1 MEERA
6 LIESAQRGDLEA
18 FNELVLKYQDLL
30 YRIANRILSDE
41 DMAADAVQE
50 AFLSAFRN
58 VISFKGEELRGWLA
72 RITVNACY
80 DQLRHQRR
88 RPAESLNLMD
98 EDNTEIDPNDWLA
111 DSSYSVETQ
120 FEHTELKDTIHNALN
135 TLPEHFRTILVL
147 VDVEGF
153 SYEEAAQSLQV
164 PIGTVKSRLARAR
177 LQLRSVLGNM
187 DELTPAAYSFDLP
200 TKSYSIWG

>member
-1 MEERA
+1 MEERG
-6 LIESAQRGDLEA
+6 LIESAQQGDLDA
-18 FNELVLKYQDLL
+18 FNELILKYQDLL

-41 DMAADAVQE
+41 EMAADAVQE

-58 VISFKGEELRGWLA
+58 IASFKGGELRGWLA

-88 RPAESLNLMD
+88 RPAESLRLMD
-98 EDNTEIDPNDWLA
+98 EDGTEIDSNDWLA
-111 DSSYSVETQ
+111 DSSFSVETQ
-120 FEHTELKDTIHNALN
+120 LEYSELKDTIHNALD

-147 VDVEGF
+147 VDVEGL
-153 SYEEAAQSLQV
+153 SYEEAAEALHV

-177 LQLRSVLGNM
+177 LQLRSVLGSL
-187 DELTPAAYSFDLP
+187 DELTPAAYAFDLP